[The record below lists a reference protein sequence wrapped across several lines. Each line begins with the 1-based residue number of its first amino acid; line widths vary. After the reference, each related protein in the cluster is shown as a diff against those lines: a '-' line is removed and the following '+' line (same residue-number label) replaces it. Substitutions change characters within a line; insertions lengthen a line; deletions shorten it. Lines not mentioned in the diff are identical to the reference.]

1 MSLFQS
7 LTLPGNDSGVTLEG
21 PIKQETISALFD
33 GKLTL
38 GSILSLLLN
47 KYIFFFAG
55 LILLFMLIMGGFQ
68 MLTSAGNPEK
78 VEAGKGKI
86 TTGLI
91 GFLIIFVAYWLMQ
104 IIEVLLG
111 FKILG

>member
-7 LTLPGNDSGVTLEG
+7 LTLPGPGDT
-21 PIKQETISALFD
+21 TISGPTSFAFED
-33 GKLTL
+33 L
-38 GSILSLLLN
+38 GSIVSTLLSQ
-47 KYIFFFAG
+47 YIFFFAG

-68 MLTSAGNPEK
+68 MLTSAGDPEK
-78 VEAGKGKI
+78 VKAGQGKI

-104 IIEVLLG
+104 IIEVVLG
-111 FKILG
+111 FTILG